1 MTAWIDG
8 EPGEAVEVDDR
19 GLQYGDG
26 LFETMAVRG
35 GSIRLLD
42 RHLARLAAGCARLV
56 LPCPPDSLLRLEL
69 ATAAASLSAGVVKL
83 MLTRGS
89 GPRGY
94 RPPAEP
100 RPRRIIVAGPA
111 PQYPPEFA
119 DAGIELRL
127 CSLRLA
133 SQPAFAGLKTLNR
146 LEQVLARAEWA
157 GDVPQEGLLRDADGR
172 CVSGTMSNVFA
183 LCAGRLL
190 TPRLT
195 RCGVAGVM
203 RGALIDAARKSGR
216 DCEEVDLSLEELGAA
231 DAILLTNALIGVW
244 PVRLFA
250 GRAFASSGLARDA
263 RRWLAL

>member
-1 MTAWIDG
+1 MTVWIDG

-26 LFETMAVRG
+26 LFETMAVRAG
-35 GSIRLLD
+35 RIRLLD
-42 RHLARLAAGCARLV
+42 RHLARLAAGCARLA
-56 LPCPPDSLLRLEL
+56 LPCPPDPLLRREL
-69 ATAAASLSAGVVKL
+69 AAAAASPGAGVVKL
-83 MLTRGS
+83 TLTRGS

-94 RPPAEP
+94 RPPAVP
-100 RPRRIIVAGPA
+100 TPRRIIVAGPG
-111 PQYPPEFA
+111 PEYPPEFA
-119 DAGIELRL
+119 DAGVEMRL

-133 SQPAFAGLKTLNR
+133 PQPALAGLKTLNR

-157 GDVPQEGLLRDADGR
+157 ADVPQEGLLRDADGR

-203 RGALIDAARKSGR
+203 RGALIDAARAAGR
-216 DCEEVDLSLEELGAA
+216 ECREVELSLEELEAA

-250 GRAFASSGLARDA
+250 GRSFASTGLARDA